1 MPLSNAVKIKIS
13 QVFYIALSWLVVSML
28 IVLQEYLFQS
38 ELKFSGIE
46 NYSGATTALTTL
58 FAVFIASL
66 LAAPFIVF
74 YLKDRFKS
82 KPLWFSLL
90 FNTII
95 FVIIIT
101 LVSLPALIFYNFLS
115 TNLTLNGP
123 MLLTKVWLFYTGPAY
138 LSILLNWTILSSL
151 TLIVLQINDKYGQ
164 GVLWNLLK
172 GKYHKPKQEE
182 RIFMFLDI
190 TSSTAIAEELGNI
203 RYFELLSSF
212 FQDITKPI
220 IKNYGEI
227 YQYVGDE
234 IVVSW
239 KMAQGLRQAHCLQ
252 CFFDIQETIEM
263 LSTKYMEQYG
273 LVPGYKA
280 GLHCGEVTVGEVGT
294 IKKDIIFSGDVL
306 NTTSRIQD
314 ACKRFDS
321 NLLISQELIDRLK
334 VCNTFIFK
342 EIGAIQLRGKLQPV
356 NLSIVKKNVV
366 TPTQVSNKGFKTST
380 RFSETNRS

>member
-1 MPLSNAVKIKIS
+1 MPLSNAVKIKIR
-13 QVFYIALSWLVVSML
+13 QIFFIALSWLIVSMV
-28 IVLQEYLFQS
+28 ITLQEYLFQS
-38 ELKFSGIE
+38 DLKLKGIE
-46 NYSGATTALTTL
+46 SYSGTFTALTTV
-58 FAVFIASL
+58 FAVLIASVV
-66 LAAPFIVF
+66 AAPFMVF

-90 FNTII
+90 FNTIT
-95 FVIIIT
+95 FVVIIT
-101 LVSLPALIFYNFLS
+101 LISLPASILYNLLS
-115 TNLTLNGP
+115 TEMTLVDPLFLANI
-123 MLLTKVWLFYTGPAY
+123 WSFYTGPSY
-138 LSILLNWTILSSL
+138 LSILLNWTILSTL

-164 GVLWNLLK
+164 GVLWDLLR
-172 GKYHKPKQEE
+172 GKYIKPKQEE

-190 TSSTAIAEELGNI
+190 TASTAIAEELGNI
-203 RYFELLSSF
+203 RYFELLRAF

-239 KMAQGLRQAHCLQ
+239 KMKNGLRNAHCLQ
-252 CFFDIQETIEM
+252 CFFDIQDTIKKQSASYIER
-263 LSTKYMEQYG
+263 YG
-273 LVPGYKA
+273 LVPKYKA

-306 NTTSRIQD
+306 NTTSRIQG

-321 NLLISQELIDRLK
+321 TLLISKELIDRLQVGEK
-334 VCNTFIFK
+334 FSFQ

-356 NLSIVKKNVV
+356 NLSIARKNIVRR
-366 TPTQVSNKGFKTST
+366 PEPSKNKLKASP
-380 RFSETNRS
+380 RFG